1 MRLRLFVALPVGALA
16 ILSLACSSNRT
27 TTLTSGIQGQ
37 VLLGPQCPVVREGSP
52 CPDLPYQATIAVW
65 NASRTEKSTAFATDE
80 QGRFR
85 IPLAPGDYYID
96 PQPASGGRPLPR
108 PVPQTVTVFP
118 GQFVQVTIQYDSGI
132 R

>member
-1 MRLRLFVALPVGALA
+1 MRLRPFVALPVAALA

-52 CPDLPYQATIAVW
+52 CPDRPYQATIVVW
-65 NASRTEKSTAFATDE
+65 NASRTEKSTTFVTDE

-85 IPLAPGDYYID
+85 ISLPPGDYYID

-108 PVPQTVTVFP
+108 AVPQTVTVSLDE
-118 GQFVQVTIQYDSGI
+118 FVDLTIHYDSGI